1 MVGNIVFFVA
11 KISSHADASSESVG
25 VGEVGP
31 EFGDRLDWTVLTI
44 LDRILQDV

>member
-1 MVGNIVFFVA
+1 MVGNIVFFVP
-11 KISSHADASSESVG
+11 KNSSHADTSSESVG

-31 EFGDRLDWTVLTI
+31 EFGDCLNWTFLSI